1 MQTIKKLNKK
11 QVARNAY
18 RRIVERIAQSGESS
32 EAIESIAITLEI
44 SERTIYYWQAAKR
57 SPSADHLYRLSQLLG
72 VSMESILV

>member
-18 RRIVERIAQSGESS
+18 RMIVERIAQSGES
-32 EAIESIAITLEI
+32 IESIALTLEI

>member
-18 RRIVERIAQSGESS
+18 RMIVERIAQSGES
-32 EAIESIAITLEI
+32 IESIALTLEI

-72 VSMESILV
+72 VSMESILA

>member
-11 QVARNAY
+11 QVAKNAY
-18 RRIVERIAQSGESS
+18 RMIIERIAQSGES
-32 EAIESIAITLEI
+32 IESIALSLEI

>member
-11 QVARNAY
+11 QVAKNAY
-18 RRIVERIAQSGESS
+18 RMIVERIAQSGES
-32 EAIESIAITLEI
+32 IESIAITLEI